1 MSGQNMRREELD
13 KVLDFLEQNRL
24 FNGTVLLSEE
34 GKPFYKRAIGKRT
47 ILEQH
52 SHNSIFEI
60 ASISKSFT
68 AMAIMILI
76 EEEKLKLDD
85 NLQTFFPY
93 IPYKKITIK
102 NMLNHTSGLPD
113 YMEWFETEGNWDQT
127 KIATNKEI
135 IKFLKDEEPDV
146 LFPVNEKWEYCN
158 TGYVLLAEIIEMV
171 SKMEYGEFLKT
182 RIFEPLS
189 MFNTST
195 HSQFIDDEI
204 EYFSIGY
211 IYDWE
216 QDVYRLPNEIEEHKY
231 VYFLDGVKG
240 DGGIKSTVDDLLKW
254 ERSIYNNELVSEQ
267 SRKCIINPNFVN
279 GDASV
284 KYCPG
289 LHKDLGGYGLGWKI
303 EDHPQYKKIVLHDGY
318 WAGYCSGLISYKDCD
333 KAIIMLCNLDF
344 STDELNKIP
353 HLLILTLEK
362 VLFGGEAELQE
373 FKQLIKPTYVE

>member
-1 MSGQNMRREELD
+1 MVIWFLGICLAY
-13 KVLDFLEQNRL
+13 VLRFLL
-24 FNGTVLLSEE
+24 VG
-34 GKPFYKRAIGKRT
+34 P
-47 ILEQH
+47 
-52 SHNSIFEI
+52 HN
-60 ASISKSFT
+60 
-68 AMAIMILI
+68 
-76 EEEKLKLDD
+76 LK
-85 NLQTFFPY
+85 TFFPY
-93 IPYKKITIK
+93 LPYKNITIK

-127 KIATNKEI
+127 KIATNKDV

-171 SKMEYGEFLKT
+171 SKMEYGEFLKI

-189 MFNTST
+189 MLNTST
-195 HSQFIDDEI
+195 HSQFLDDEI
-204 EYFSIGY
+204 EYFSLGY

-216 QDVYRLPNEIEEHKY
+216 QDLYRLPNEIEEHKY

-267 SRKCIINPNFVN
+267 SKECIINPNYLN

-344 STDELNKIP
+344 TTDELNKIP